1 MRDPEGIG
9 SLVGKVARD
18 LGLAEVVATG
28 RLFKHWEEIVGP
40 QVAARSQPLSLRSGV
55 LRIQTDSAA
64 WAAEVRY
71 LAPELLRR
79 ANAALGGQVA
89 RQLDVA
95 LKPGGCDR
103 PGPERMERTSDAGE
117 GEAEGKRAVPHR
129 TGAGSG
135 APLPI
140 KDPDLADAVA
150 RVLDASRSARR
161 DNKGRKGPR

>member
-1 MRDPEGIG
+1 VRDPEGIG
-9 SLVGKVARD
+9 SLVGRVARD

-28 RLFKHWEEIVGP
+28 RLFRNWEEIVGP

-71 LAPELLRR
+71 LAPEVLRR
-79 ANAALGGQVA
+79 ANAALGGEVA
-89 RQLDVA
+89 RQLEVA
-95 LKPGGCDR
+95 LKPGGRDR
-103 PGPERMERTSDAGE
+103 GGPERKRRTTTGGERET
-117 GEAEGKRAVPHR
+117 EGKRAVPPG
-129 TGAGSG
+129 TGPESG

-161 DNKGRKGPR
+161 DIKGRKGPR